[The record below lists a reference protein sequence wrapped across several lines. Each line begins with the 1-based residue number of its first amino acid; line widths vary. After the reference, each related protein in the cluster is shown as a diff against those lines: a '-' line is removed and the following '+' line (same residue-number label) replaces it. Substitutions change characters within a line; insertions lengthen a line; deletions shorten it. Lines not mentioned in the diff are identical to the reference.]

1 MQARSGRVMSRC
13 ACVFLLAFVA
23 AGAAFAGDQVPPE
36 KAVAITAS
44 AEPAPSIAPYA
55 GPIENVQPTKVLA
68 EKPSWRQVVDKKFV
82 AVHAI
87 AMGFTIADIERTQ
100 HCLGN
105 GTCREL
111 NPMLPLSR
119 AGMYAV
125 NVPMNAA
132 AMYLSYRLKAS
143 GRRTWWIAPVA
154 IGGSHGVGFGFK
166 F

>member
-1 MQARSGRVMSRC
+1 MQALNRC
-13 ACVFLLAFVA
+13 ACVLIFALVA
-23 AGAAFAGDQVPPE
+23 ATAALAEGPASPE
-36 KAVAITAS
+36 KAATLSAS
-44 AEPAPSIAPYA
+44 AEPSPYA
-55 GPIENVQPTKVLA
+55 GPIESLRPIENVQPVVTERPNWKT
-68 EKPSWRQVVDKKFV
+68 VVDKKFV

-125 NVPMNAA
+125 NVPINLAA
-132 AMYLSYRLKAS
+132 TYLSYRLKAS
-143 GRRTWWIAPVA
+143 GRKTWWIAPVA
-154 IGGSHGVGFGFK
+154 IGASHGVGFAFQ